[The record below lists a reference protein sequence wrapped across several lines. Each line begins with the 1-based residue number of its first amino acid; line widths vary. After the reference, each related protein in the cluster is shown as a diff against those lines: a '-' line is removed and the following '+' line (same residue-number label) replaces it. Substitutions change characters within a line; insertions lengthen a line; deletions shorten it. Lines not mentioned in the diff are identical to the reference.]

1 MLGHSNTSDNQDTA
15 TLMSSQASHEKKSSE
30 SMDSLN
36 QITKTIHS
44 FVELVDLMP
53 QNDARTSL
61 LRIISDHLEGDLL
74 QLRRELSCSS
84 RVLSATP
91 SA

>member
-1 MLGHSNTSDNQDTA
+1 MLEHSNTSDTQDTV
-15 TLMSSQASHEKKSSE
+15 TVMSSRTSHEKKSSE
-30 SMDSLN
+30 SVDSLC

-74 QLRRELSCSS
+74 QLRRELS
-84 RVLSATP
+84 
-91 SA
+91 